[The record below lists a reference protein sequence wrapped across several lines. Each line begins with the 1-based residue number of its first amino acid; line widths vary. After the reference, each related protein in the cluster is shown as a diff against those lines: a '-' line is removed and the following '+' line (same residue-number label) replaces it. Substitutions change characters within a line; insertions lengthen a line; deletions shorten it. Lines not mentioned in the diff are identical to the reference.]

1 MRATNSKQE
10 SQGSGTYEASLLWV
24 QSCVGHQGHGDGE
37 SVLACTEL
45 PDQAGLGSGSQ
56 MEMDN
61 EMSGLWQGSL
71 RVLGEPEKS
80 CVGGE
85 ENQGRVQKREKG
97 RSEGVKQRRGRHAG
111 RA

>member
-1 MRATNSKQE
+1 M
-10 SQGSGTYEASLLWV
+10 YEASLLWA
-24 QSCVGHQGHGDGE
+24 QSCVGHQGHGDGK
-37 SVLACTEL
+37 SVLACMEL
-45 PDQAGLGSGSQ
+45 PDQARLGSGRQ

-71 RVLGEPEKS
+71 RGLGEPKMPG